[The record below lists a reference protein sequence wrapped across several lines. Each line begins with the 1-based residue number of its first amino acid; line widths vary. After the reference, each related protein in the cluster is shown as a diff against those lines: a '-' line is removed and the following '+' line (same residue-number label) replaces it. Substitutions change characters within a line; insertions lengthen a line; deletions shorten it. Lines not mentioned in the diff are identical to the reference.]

1 MELPGFPNIYQQQ
14 FSNVCERF
22 ELMSHFKSRLSLI
35 VRCMTRI
42 HFLQWKIKWLHVFV
56 LFLAISCGHPG
67 VPVHGKINS
76 YVFSYNS
83 SVEYSCN
90 QGYTIVG
97 PKKRVCQANQT
108 WTGSLPQCIRKL
120 FALTFTLDNKR
131 GQRSFTSRKQKK
143 CEDNEIGSPA
153 QRLFC

>member
-1 MELPGFPNIYQQQ
+1 MF
-14 FSNVCERF
+14 C
-22 ELMSHFKSRLSLI
+22 
-35 VRCMTRI
+35 
-42 HFLQWKIKWLHVFV
+42 V

-90 QGYTIVG
+90 PGYTIVG

-108 WTGSLPQCIRKL
+108 WTGSLPRCMRKL
-120 FALTFTLDNKR
+120 FALTFTFRQQTWAALIHLSDVEPLHGHPRESKR
-131 GQRSFTSRKQKK
+131 RMKITK
-143 CEDNEIGSPA
+143 
-153 QRLFC
+153 